1 MQRQLKFRAWD
12 KLAKQFTYPDKGYQG
27 HYVFTLNG
35 QFQNLQNG
43 SGGDE
48 YVVQQWTGFKDS
60 KGNEV
65 WEGDVVRIIY
75 EGKIAEVYFD
85 YNLGSFRLK
94 DTNGKSYPITTYR
107 FDESGNPIGLI
118 NVFDEVI
125 GTVFEHS
132 ELLKKD

>member
-1 MQRQLKFRAWD
+1 MQRKLKFRAWD

-27 HYVFTLNG
+27 HYVLTLNG

-48 YVVQQWTGFKDS
+48 YVVQQYTGFKDS

-94 DTNGKSYPITTYR
+94 DTNNKSYPITTYR
-107 FDESGNPIGLI
+107 FDESGNPNGLI

-125 GTVFEHS
+125 GTVFDNE
-132 ELLKKD
+132 

>member
-1 MQRQLKFRAWD
+1 MNRQLKFRIWS
-12 KLAKQFTYPDKGYQG
+12 KQVNQYID
-27 HYVFTLNG
+27 LNTG
-35 QFQNLQNG
+35 NYDFSLNELFYELQKNH
-43 SGGDE
+43 
-48 YVVQQWTGFKDS
+48 VVQQFTGFKDS

-125 GTVFEHS
+125 GTVFDNE
-132 ELLKKD
+132 

>member
-1 MQRQLKFRAWD
+1 MNKRILKFRVWD
-12 KLAKQFTYPDKGYQG
+12 IKNKNFLSQSSTYYHIGDVTGIPY
-27 HYVFTLNG
+27 TLNEILNKPDR
-35 QFQNLQNG
+35 FI
-43 SGGDE
+43 
-48 YVVQQWTGFKDS
+48 VQQFTGFKDS

-85 YNLGSFRLK
+85 CNLGSFRLK

-125 GTVFEHS
+125 RTVFDNE
-132 ELLKKD
+132 